1 MHDKIMNVIWDERK
15 AYANSKK
22 HRVSF
27 EEATSSLLDPMGLVS
42 EDPDAEGEYRF
53 IVVGM
58 SCNLRLLTVCY
69 AVPDEETI
77 RIISARKSTRREE
90 ATYA

>member
-42 EDPDAEGEYRF
+42 EDPDAEGE
-53 IVVGM
+53 
-58 SCNLRLLTVCY
+58 
-69 AVPDEETI
+69 
-77 RIISARKSTRREE
+77 
-90 ATYA
+90 